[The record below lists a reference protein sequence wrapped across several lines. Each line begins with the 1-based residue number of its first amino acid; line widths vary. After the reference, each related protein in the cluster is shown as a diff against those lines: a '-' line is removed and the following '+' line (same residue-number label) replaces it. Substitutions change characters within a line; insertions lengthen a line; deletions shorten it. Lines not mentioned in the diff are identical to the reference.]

1 MYLKDEESMKV
12 MHKYIDPKVLPV
24 EFGGKSD
31 VVYNHEEY
39 SELMTKDDI
48 KTASIW
54 AADAKTDHVNHAID
68 GTLVPEITTQSALI
82 TA

>member
-12 MHKYIDPKVLPV
+12 MHKYIDPEVLPV
-24 EFGGKSD
+24 EFGGQSD

-54 AADAKTDHVNHAID
+54 AADAKKKYDHVNHAIS
-68 GTLVPEITTQSALI
+68 GTLAPEG
-82 TA
+82 